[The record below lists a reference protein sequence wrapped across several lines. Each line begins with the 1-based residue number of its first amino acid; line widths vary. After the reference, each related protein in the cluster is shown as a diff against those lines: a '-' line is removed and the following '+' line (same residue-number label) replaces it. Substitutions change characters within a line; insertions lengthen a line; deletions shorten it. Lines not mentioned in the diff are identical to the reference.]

1 MASFRVGALVLL
13 TGCCMSQDEFVPV
26 LVPVAHPG
34 ELRARTPRL
43 ARVIRDM
50 REPDIQTCT
59 PVATVRAGEILG
71 DARCFY
77 DTRVQHDDVG
87 RVLVCPGSHAMVVF
101 DHARFAGTWTN
112 GALNVCAVTTY
123 DMPEGDR
130 CTGAP
135 SSASTARSR
144 AARLLVPEAPVAGQS
159 CALACARGVLTTL
172 ER

>member
-1 MASFRVGALVLL
+1 
-13 TGCCMSQDEFVPV
+13 MSQDEFVPV

-34 ELRARTPRL
+34 ATGELASADSAIGPRDPC
-43 ARVIRDM
+43 DM

-130 CTGAP
+130 CTWRTEQRIHG
-135 SSASTARSR
+135 SLSCGLGYSYS
-144 AARLLVPEAPVAGQS
+144 EAPVAGQS
-159 CALACARGVLTTL
+159 CALACRARGVLTTL
-172 ER
+172 EH